1 MSSVNLENTKKK
13 LRAEFINL
21 KFKNEKMENFK
32 KIGAP
37 KVGENKKIQFRISV
51 KQKIIDSLGEEFIR
65 EICEIAILKQF
76 EKTNQKN

>member
-1 MSSVNLENTKKK
+1 
-13 LRAEFINL
+13 
-21 KFKNEKMENFK
+21 MENLK

-37 KVGENKKIQFRISV
+37 KLGENKKIQFRISV